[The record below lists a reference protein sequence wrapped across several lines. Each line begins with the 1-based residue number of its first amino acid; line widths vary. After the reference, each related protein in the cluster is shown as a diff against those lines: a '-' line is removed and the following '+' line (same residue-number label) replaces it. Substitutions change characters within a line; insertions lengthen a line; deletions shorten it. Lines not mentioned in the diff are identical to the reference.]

1 MLLSTKGWR
10 KHGGWLVFMGNLW
23 PTRGLIRGVYF
34 TNSSTR
40 CLSLG
45 SVLGISTNYLKVLK
59 NWEVVWEDSFKCRYL
74 EMSLMNVDSWIWVLY
89 APSLLGK
96 STLQMVIL
104 YGKDWIGPLLIMIG
118 FSDSLELGSIIS
130 MLTLLIIVHLDNTK
144 RVRPSLY
151 F

>member
-1 MLLSTKGWR
+1 M
-10 KHGGWLVFMGNLW
+10 
-23 PTRGLIRGVYF
+23 
-34 TNSSTR
+34 
-40 CLSLG
+40 
-45 SVLGISTNYLKVLK
+45 
-59 NWEVVWEDSFKCRYL
+59 D
-74 EMSLMNVDSWIWVLY
+74 VDSWIWVLY